1 MYPTLHQLFADIE
14 EGKDFVCFGFW
25 HIFYIVLAIAATA
38 FFILCLRK
46 KDQNSKNRTL
56 AALTLVPF
64 ALYMADIFLM
74 PFAYGEID
82 VDKLPFHA
90 CTGMCVACFLSSHVK
105 WLKKFRVN
113 FAMLALVTN
122 LIYLCYPSG
131 VMAYEIHPLSYR
143 VIQTMLFHS
152 SMAVA
157 CLLILMYDEHPL
169 QGKKCYRD
177 LILLVGMT
185 IWAFIGNTLY
195 SGAAGDYDRDFNWF
209 FIRQDPLD
217 ILPEAIAPY
226 IAPFMNIVVFFV
238 TALILYGIFGK
249 VRKARKQPAACES
262 IPV

>member
-1 MYPTLHQLFADIE
+1 MYPILHQLFADIE
-14 EGKDFVCFGFW
+14 TGKDFTCFGFW
-25 HIFYIVLAIAATA
+25 HFFYMSLTVVSIVL
-38 FFILCLRK
+38 LSRWLRK
-46 KDQNSKNRTL
+46 KDQDSKNKILNALIL
-56 AALTLVPF
+56 APF
-64 ALYMADIFLM
+64 LLYMADFFLM

-90 CTGMCVACFLSSHVK
+90 CTGMSIACFASSHVK
-105 WLKKFRVN
+105 WLKKFRIN

-157 CLLILMYDEHPL
+157 CFMVLMYDEHAL
-169 QGKKCYRD
+169 QVRNCYRD

-185 IWAFIGNTLY
+185 VWAFIGNTLY
-195 SGAAGDYDRDFNWF
+195 SGSAGDYNHDFNWF
-209 FIRQDPLD
+209 FIRQDPLN
-217 ILPEAIAPY
+217 ILPEAVASYVAPV
-226 IAPFMNIVVFFV
+226 MNIAVFFL

-249 VRKARKQPAACES
+249 IRSGRKQNTAA
-262 IPV
+262 VTVTA